1 MGYDEELAR
10 WPPLVRMTYQ
20 FSSSGH
26 NRRTELSKEW
36 TLVVFRDYRHLTII
50 GRREECHLYM
60 STLVLSSSSW
70 KCIDDE
76 SKHPRSNLQGKVGV
90 CMLTIIRCIPALLI
104 RGSRMLFVV
113 QNQLEKLLK
122 SLQPKSISSLDINGI
137 MSSASGS
144 KAGRNPNSMTSV
156 GLQRRLFQPDPF

>member
-1 MGYDEELAR
+1 
-10 WPPLVRMTYQ
+10 
-20 FSSSGH
+20 
-26 NRRTELSKEW
+26 
-36 TLVVFRDYRHLTII
+36 
-50 GRREECHLYM
+50 
-60 STLVLSSSSW
+60 
-70 KCIDDE
+70 
-76 SKHPRSNLQGKVGV
+76 
-90 CMLTIIRCIPALLI
+90 MLTIIRCIPALLI